1 MNFNFIIKFFFAV
14 NEFHKQNTKDDGPKV
29 GQLHSSKRT
38 KESWIHNWCSA
49 NTHCVCLFFLFII
62 DSYAC
67 KCYFRVCD
75 WSTCHFWAKQMRIDN
90 RRAFVTLKNFD
101 QNNINKL
108 SMFLECPSKLHT
120 QNRRQYAIASE
131 NNQQWFKFLVNELTT
146 RHRQRWRKKN
156 THTSQHKI
164 GFSKLILISNST

>member
-1 MNFNFIIKFFFAV
+1 MNFINKTLKMTAQKLANCIHRKERKNRESTIDV
-14 NEFHKQNTKDDGPKV
+14 
-29 GQLHSSKRT
+29 QL
-38 KESWIHNWCSA
+38 IHI
-49 NTHCVCLFFLFII
+49 VFVYFFLFII

-146 RHRQRWRKKN
+146 RHRRWRKKN